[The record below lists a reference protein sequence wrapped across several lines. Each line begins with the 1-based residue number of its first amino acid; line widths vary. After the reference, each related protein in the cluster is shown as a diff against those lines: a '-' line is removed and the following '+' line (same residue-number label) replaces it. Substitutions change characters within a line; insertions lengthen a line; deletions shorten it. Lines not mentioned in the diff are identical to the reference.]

1 MTSSASSP
9 PATSAAVEGIPR
21 GARQANIPRTAAANG
36 NEIKY
41 PAVGPAN
48 GARPAAP
55 AAKTGRP
62 AAPTSR
68 YSVIARK
75 PRRAPSTA
83 PHNKTANVCRVIGTP
98 LTPIGKAAD
107 TEQTASSA
115 AKVAINARS
124 DTGRG
129 GCVRIGH
136 QLLEIGRP
144 SS

>member
-9 PATSAAVEGIPR
+9 PATSAAVGGNPR
-21 GARQANIPRTAAANG
+21 GVRPANIPRMAAANG

-55 AAKTGRP
+55 AANTGRP

-68 YSVIARK
+68 YSVTARK

-83 PHNKTANVCRVIGTP
+83 PHNKTANVCKVIGTP
-98 LTPIGKAAD
+98 LTPIGNAAA
-107 TEQTASSA
+107 TEQTASKA
-115 AKVAINARS
+115 ANVAIRARS
-124 DTGRG
+124 EDRKS
-129 GCVRIGH
+129 VV
-136 QLLEIGRP
+136 
-144 SS
+144 